1 MKSIYLDVLIVLNI
15 YVNYFLLRATA
26 KFTHTPLKTIRCI
39 ISSVIGSLFSL
50 TILLPAG
57 NFLIP
62 LAIKLGAA
70 VVIVGMA
77 FGVKDKKHT
86 LKLIL
91 TEENTMN
98 IFKKNNEKKTT
109 QKLPMTGKVRK
120 GFRAYCAVIAA
131 ATLVC
136 GMSVTAFAASD
147 PITVVNNLSDFIF
160 GLIRAIGLILL
171 GFGIVQV
178 GLSLKSH
185 DPSQRANGFLTLAGG
200 IIITFAKE
208 ILTLITG

>member
-1 MKSIYLDVLIVLNI
+1 
-15 YVNYFLLRATA
+15 
-26 KFTHTPLKTIRCI
+26 
-39 ISSVIGSLFSL
+39 
-50 TILLPAG
+50 
-57 NFLIP
+57 
-62 LAIKLGAA
+62 
-70 VVIVGMA
+70 
-77 FGVKDKKHT
+77 
-86 LKLIL
+86 
-91 TEENTMN
+91 MN

-109 QKLPMTGKVRK
+109 QKLPMTGKVQK

-178 GLSLKSH
+178 GLSLKSLTTRLSE
-185 DPSQRANGFLTLAGG
+185 SQRFPDSCGRYHHYLCKGNPDAYYRLREHSYQTGHTWHFRYAPNLKGGANR
-200 IIITFAKE
+200 
-208 ILTLITG
+208 

>member
-1 MKSIYLDVLIVLNI
+1 MRKIKKLQPRRLPIPQKTKKLFSIYTALVLI
-15 YVNYFLLRATA
+15 F
-26 KFTHTPLKTIRCI
+26 
-39 ISSVIGSLFSL
+39 
-50 TILLPAG
+50 
-57 NFLIP
+57 
-62 LAIKLGAA
+62 
-70 VVIVGMA
+70 
-77 FGVKDKKHT
+77 
-86 LKLIL
+86 
-91 TEENTMN
+91 
-98 IFKKNNEKKTT
+98 
-109 QKLPMTGKVRK
+109 
-120 GFRAYCAVIAA
+120 
-131 ATLVC
+131 TLV
-136 GMSVTAFAASD
+136 TALSMTAYAAGD